1 MKVLDFDWPCDL
13 RVAHGPHEV
22 EIEGIMLP
30 TVPPKPMMREC
41 PGVKAHP
48 NTMIGRPGRA

>member
-1 MKVLDFDWPCDL
+1 
-13 RVAHGPHEV
+13 
-22 EIEGIMLP
+22 MLP
-30 TVPPKPMMREC
+30 TVPPKPMMKEC